1 MGWGLG
7 QRCFDKKQRKAK
19 HQGKRWECPGKR
31 QREGKQ
37 RQRESGQLA
46 LQDGKVEDEE
56 EEGAPEEEAKRAR
69 DPCASVLADATDA
82 LEEAEKKKR
91 LTKESKTDTL
101 AMLEELKHHEKILKQ
116 ILVKRESNMK
126 LQKAKEAIA
135 NAAHSIKKC
144 KDEAKEWRAL
154 ANKAGSKASSKRK

>member
-1 MGWGLG
+1 M
-7 QRCFDKKQRKAK
+7 KAK

-46 LQDGKVEDEE
+46 LQGGKVEDEE
-56 EEGAPEEEAKRAR
+56 EEGAPEEEQWKQLLFKAKRAR
-69 DPCASVLADATDA
+69 DPCASVLADTTDA
-82 LEEAEKKKR
+82 LEEAERKKR
-91 LTKESKTDTL
+91 LTKESKKDTL

-126 LQKAKEAIA
+126 LQKAKEAMA
-135 NAAHSIKKC
+135 DAAQSIKKR
-144 KDEAKEWRAL
+144 KDEAKECRAL
-154 ANKAGSKASSKRK
+154 ANKAGSKASTKRE

>member
-1 MGWGLG
+1 M
-7 QRCFDKKQRKAK
+7 KAK

-46 LQDGKVEDEE
+46 LQGGKVEDEE
-56 EEGAPEEEAKRAR
+56 EEGAPEEEQWKQLLFKAKRAR
-69 DPCASVLADATDA
+69 DPCASVLADTTDA

-91 LTKESKTDTL
+91 LTKESKKDTL

-116 ILVKRESNMK
+116 ILVKR
-126 LQKAKEAIA
+126 AKEAMA
-135 NAAHSIKKC
+135 DAAQSIKKR
-144 KDEAKEWRAL
+144 KDEAKECRAL
-154 ANKAGSKASSKRK
+154 ANKAGSKASTKRE